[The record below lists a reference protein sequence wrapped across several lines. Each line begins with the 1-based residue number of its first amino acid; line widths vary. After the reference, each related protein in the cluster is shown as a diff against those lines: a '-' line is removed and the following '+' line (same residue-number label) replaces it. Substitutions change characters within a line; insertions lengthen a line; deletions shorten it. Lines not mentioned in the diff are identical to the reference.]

1 MKLNIEKINAKAP
14 YKVTLIPGIQLL
26 KFRGNA
32 TIGIKKFGETVKSN
46 K

>member
-14 YKVTLIPGIQLL
+14 YTVILIPGIQLL

-32 TIGIKKFGETVKSN
+32 TIGLKNFGGTVKLN